1 MIKIKPGRGAS
12 PRLPGPGGEF
22 VGWYWV
28 NTLTGNYALPLLRSS
43 ALIYLDKRNP
53 EKFLPALKGVLK
65 TTGESYLK
73 IKICFLKQVIRDKQA
88 LIGVQP

>member
-1 MIKIKPGRGAS
+1 LWDGLGLIPSPGITFLRS
-12 PRLPGPGGEF
+12 FHLRL
-22 VGWYWV
+22 
-28 NTLTGNYALPLLRSS
+28 TRLRSS

>member
-1 MIKIKPGRGAS
+1 LWDGLGLIPSPGITLLRS
-12 PRLPGPGGEF
+12 FHLRL
-22 VGWYWV
+22 
-28 NTLTGNYALPLLRSS
+28 TRLRSS